1 MWGIESRKLQML
13 KELTDLTGE
22 RETAEEILRYLKK
35 IEEEEAGKR
44 RQIQREGIQKARE
57 QGVPLGR
64 PKKKL
69 PENSEYIFRSFL
81 EGDFTA
87 GQAAYY
93 CDIGVS
99 TLYRRVKE
107 WERENNLKTEK
118 GEENSEEYRK
128 AI

>member
-44 RQIQREGIQKARE
+44 RQIQRDGIQKARE

-69 PENSEYIFRSFL
+69 P
-81 EGDFTA
+81 
-87 GQAAYY
+87 
-93 CDIGVS
+93 
-99 TLYRRVKE
+99 
-107 WERENNLKTEK
+107 
-118 GEENSEEYRK
+118 
-128 AI
+128 